1 MKKIP
6 ISLLA
11 GTAAMLLAGLVHAA
25 PAYDPGVSDTGIK
38 IAQTLPLSGPV
49 SLYATFGK
57 ASLAYF
63 AMVDEQGGVNG
74 RTIDLLLAD
83 DAFSPPKTV
92 EQTRKFVESDN
103 VFLMF
108 APVGSAPGIAAQK
121 YLNAKKVPQLFLQSG
136 LARWN
141 DPAHFPWS
149 MAGLP
154 NYAAEVRAFA
164 KYILANRPAARIAV
178 LWQNDEFGRS
188 YLDALKQGLGSAR
201 DKMIAG
207 SESFELTDPTVDSQM
222 ISLASSGADTFLIA
236 ATAKQTIQA
245 LKKAGDLHWK
255 PQLFVAFP
263 AASIPR
269 TYVPAG
275 TDNAIGA
282 ISVAVWKDPAD
293 PVFRN
298 DTDVTA
304 YLQWMA
310 HYYPDGDP
318 NDGLNIAAY
327 FEGELLVEVL
337 KRCGSDPTRENVMKQ
352 ASGFHDLHVGML
364 RPGIGV
370 STSPQDYSMFKR
382 FQLVRFD
389 GKALIPLGDPI
400 DSE

>member
-1 MKKIP
+1 MRIRNC
-6 ISLLA
+6 LLA
-11 GTAAMLLAGLVHAA
+11 GTAAMILTAPVYAA
-25 PAYDPGVSDTGIK
+25 SNYDPGVSDAGIK

-57 ASLAYF
+57 ASQAYF
-63 AMVDEQGGVNG
+63 AMIDEQGGVNG
-74 RTIDLLLAD
+74 RKINLLLAD
-83 DAFSPPKTV
+83 DAFAPPRTV
-92 EQTRKFVESDN
+92 EQTRKLVESDD

-121 YLNAKKVPQLFLQSG
+121 YLNNKKVPQLFLQSG

-141 DPAHFPWS
+141 DPGHFPWS

-154 NYAAEVRAFA
+154 NYGAEVRAFA
-164 KYILANRPAARIAV
+164 KYILANRPSARIAV

-188 YLDALKQGLGSAR
+188 YLDALKQGLDNAA

-245 LKKAGDLHWK
+245 LKKTGDLHWR

-275 TDNAIGA
+275 VDNAVGA
-282 ISVAVWKDPAD
+282 ISVAIWKDPAD
-293 PVFRN
+293 AAFRN
-298 DTDVTA
+298 DADVTV

-310 HYYPDGDP
+310 NYYPDGDP
-318 NDGLNIAAY
+318 NDGLNVAAY

-337 KRCGSDPTRENVMKQ
+337 KQCGGDLTRENVMKQ
-352 ASGFHDLHVGML
+352 AARFHDLHVGML

-389 GKALIPLGDPI
+389 GKSMIPLGDPI
-400 DSE
+400 NSE